1 MKKKNIL
8 NKTWVSYGKDV
19 FEPEM
24 FAFAVPDRR
33 TNYLNKPLGGLW
45 ASPTDSKWGWKDWCL
60 SEGFNVSSLAHSFE
74 FKLSDTARIYVID
87 NEDDLVRI
95 SNAENNIGQYGIDY
109 DMLLKEGYDGLFVTA
124 KAAME
129 FHYYVGNHVGIA
141 SLYSWDCESIC
152 VFNKDVVKPIN

>member
-1 MKKKNIL
+1 M
-8 NKTWVSYGKDV
+8 SYGRDEFK
-19 FEPEM
+19 PEM
-24 FAFAVPDRR
+24 FAFAVPDRK

-60 SEGFNVSSLAHSFE
+60 SERFNVSSLAHSFE

-109 DMLLKEGYDGLFVTA
+109 DMLLKEGFDGFI
-124 KAAME
+124 
-129 FHYYVGNHVGIA
+129 G
-141 SLYSWDCESIC
+141 
-152 VFNKDVVKPIN
+152 KPIDINEFERTMRTVLPRGAADEEGGRA